1 MADMA
6 LLPNSPVLQRC
17 RVLIL
22 ARSYKPGGWCV
33 AGKII
38 GSRQHGQW
46 VRLVGSDTS
55 EGISSHRLR
64 INQSNEL
71 ASPLDLLDLS
81 LVMHRPYLYQHENF
95 ELGTEAVQ
103 RVSHL
108 CAEDAIDLA
117 DPNQCFWRSRYLCKT
132 DRLPLSDALQE
143 QHSLLLMRC
152 RHVRICPVD
161 SSLRKFRAQFS
172 HQGVAYDLAITDPNV
187 AQLAAGMP
195 GGRMIP
201 DALLTLSLGVPFH
214 NYCYKLVASLIPVSA

>member
-1 MADMA
+1 MA
-6 LLPNSPVLQRC
+6 LLPNPQIHQRC

-46 VRLVGSDTS
+46 VRLVGSETS
-55 EGISSHRLR
+55 EGISGQRLR
-64 INQSNEL
+64 INASNDL

-81 LVMHRPYLYQHENF
+81 LVMHRPYLFQHENF
-95 ELGTEAVQ
+95 ELGRGGLQ

-117 DPNQCFWRSRYLCKT
+117 DPNQSLWRSRYLCKT
-132 DRLPLSDALQE
+132 DRMPLSDALQE
-143 QHSLLLMRC
+143 QHSLLLIRC
-152 RHVRICPVD
+152 SRVRISRDFWKPH
-161 SSLRKFRAQFS
+161 KFRAQFS
-172 HQGVAYDLAITDPNV
+172 HQGVAYDLSITDPNV
-187 AQLAAGMP
+187 AQLVAGMP

-201 DALLTLSLGVPFH
+201 DALLTLSLGVPFRD
-214 NYCYKLVASLIPVSA
+214 YCYKLVASLIPVNA